1 MFTFHH
7 YLYSTF
13 FFEQRDNDCLITL
26 YQCKKFKSVAVLST
40 DNDQASISATIQI
53 QNKYITNRLQHKP
66 NEKSKPI
73 IVLNYNSHKAGV
85 DSVNQMARIYN
96 VKAPTRLWS
105 VQVFY
110 NILNLAG
117 INAWVMFKQ
126 VHGSS
131 TLRRDY
137 IIKLSEDI
145 LTLVSPDHV
154 IASPVLASPPVKRK
168 LFTEHQEEN
177 SPSSKK
183 RFECQVELCFNRNTC
198 SYVCFKCQRQVYGS
212 CAEDI
217 LIKVTNNFCKD

>member
-1 MFTFHH
+1 MT
-7 YLYSTF
+7 YSTYSTF
-13 FFEQRDNDCLITL
+13 FFEQRDNGCLLTL

-40 DNDQASISATIQI
+40 DNDQASIPATIQI

-73 IVLNYNSHKAGV
+73 TVLNYNSHKAGV
-85 DSVNQMARIYN
+85 DSVDQMARIYN
-96 VKAPTRLWS
+96 VKAPTRWP

-131 TLRRDY
+131 ISRRDY
-137 IIKLSEDI
+137 IIKLIEDI
-145 LTLVSPDHV
+145 LMLVSPDHV

-168 LFTEHQEEN
+168 LFTENQEEN
-177 SPSSKK
+177 PPSSKK
-183 RFECQVELCFNRNTC
+183 RFKCQVKLCLNRNTC
-198 SYVCFKCQRQVYGS
+198 SYVCFKCQRQVCGS

-217 LIKVTNNFCKD
+217 LIKVTCKLCKN